1 MALLVDGN
9 CFFISLAYTAGLPLS
24 HQDLRQEICTY
35 LRTFPN
41 VFAQWRDTYFK
52 SYEDYVLN
60 LERDGVYA
68 DDLCCMAASHLLLR
82 PLRIISDCSGDYTFD
97 FEPPETIDRSAWG
110 HPVVLAFYLK
120 GRHYEATQLLEADV
134 QAAKRNKREAQS

>member
-1 MALLVDGN
+1 MLI
-9 CFFISLAYTAGLPLS
+9 CFMFHINIYIYIYT
-24 HQDLRQEICTY
+24 CV
-35 LRTFPN
+35 RTFPN

-110 HPVVLAFYLK
+110 HPVVLAIYLK
-120 GRHYEATQLLEADV
+120 GRHYEATQPLEADV